1 MERLDEHCGR
11 FEKPRAWGQGD
22 LQFRG
27 RRCSCV
33 CDWCLTT
40 SSYQFF
46 SSSWW
51 CYFLWEIIFRI
62 CVCVFI
68 VLIFVRGQN
77 LQHRGSEDCTIEYTW
92 KIWRNKTESLLS
104 LFHAM
109 SHHFQMAF
117 FWVVLQTSAGRKRQ
131 HAQVKVIADYCTLL
145 SPRSANIS
153 PRGSFG
159 VLFHKEFCGRCR
171 RRKTQMI
178 PIWFVATFDNGK
190 IMGNHLPGFMLFS
203 SVLATAPHIVWFL
216 PWHALAV
223 SGHDNFETQVTWLER
238 GEVIR

>member
-1 MERLDEHCGR
+1 M
-11 FEKPRAWGQGD
+11 
-22 LQFRG
+22 
-27 RRCSCV
+27 
-33 CDWCLTT
+33 
-40 SSYQFF
+40 
-46 SSSWW
+46 
-51 CYFLWEIIFRI
+51 
-62 CVCVFI
+62 FI
-68 VLIFVRGQN
+68 VLIFVRGEIYSTGG
-77 LQHRGSEDCTIEYTW
+77 LKIAPYLEYTW
-92 KIWRNKTESLLS
+92 KIWRNKTVS

-159 VLFHKEFCGRCR
+159 VLFHTEFCGRCR

-178 PIWFVATFDNGK
+178 HDDSNLACSHIWQWENHGK
-190 IMGNHLPGFMLFS
+190 S
-203 SVLATAPHIVWFL
+203 SSGVDVIFLCLATARHIVWFL

-238 GEVIR
+238 GESLGKRPTKGWSSSF